1 MDKLR
6 IAKIEIEKL
15 FGYLDHQINLN
26 DSGITFIH
34 GPNGCGKTTIL
45 NLISAIFS
53 RNFYAIAN
61 IDFSSIRIHFSDSSL
76 LIICRDIKK
85 KNQNRLPLVDIDD
98 DSQGSYVMLRL
109 EYQRPG
115 QKLES
120 FDIPDNVEKINNR
133 VGSLDRISK
142 IPFLRRVGPRE
153 WLDRRTEEVL
163 SYDDVLKRYYG
174 MFFDETDIP
183 KWFYTLCKALNI
195 QFIKT
200 QRLLSIDH
208 YNIKRDSERPIQE
221 AIQVYAK
228 ELQNLMSEKL
238 AEQAATSQA
247 YDSSFP
253 ERLLS
258 GEVRHE
264 SEDDVRKRYQTI
276 DKKTK
281 ALVNA
286 GLINKQRHIPL
297 PEQAL
302 DRNQLQVMTLYLDDM
317 EKKLEVFDNELEK
330 IDAFLDIVSKKMRGK
345 TLRLSR
351 SDGFSIVTKNNNRSD
366 NKKIDPTHL
375 SSGEQ
380 HQIVLF
386 YELIFK
392 SKNNALYLID
402 EPEISLHIDWQRK
415 FIDDILKVKCIGD
428 SYFLIATHSPQIIG
442 SHYNESIALNGGVL
456 EEQK

>member
-6 IAKIEIEKL
+6 ITKIEIKGL
-15 FGYLDHQINLN
+15 FGYLDHPIELN

-45 NLISAIFS
+45 NLVSAIFS
-53 RNFYAIAN
+53 NDFYAIASVDFLSIN
-61 IDFSSIRIHFSDSSL
+61 ILFSDSSVL
-76 LIICRDIKK
+76 AIMRDVKK
-85 KNQNRLPLVDIDD
+85 KQNGRLTLVDMGD
-98 DSQGSYVMLRL
+98 DSQSDYVALRL
-109 EYQRPG
+109 EYHHSDH
-115 QKLES
+115 KINS
-120 FDIPDNVEKINNR
+120 FDFPGDIGKNNNR
-133 VGSLDRISK
+133 ISTIDIINK
-142 IPFLRRVGPRE
+142 VPFLRRVGPRE
-153 WLDRRTEEVL
+153 WIDRRTEEVL
-163 SYDDVLKRYYG
+163 SYDGVLKRFYG
-174 MFFDETDIP
+174 MLFDEADIP
-183 KWFYTLCKALNI
+183 RWYYNLCGELNI
-195 QFIKT
+195 QYIKT

-208 YNIKRDSERPIQE
+208 HSARRDSERPVQE
-221 AIQVYAK
+221 AIQIYAK

-238 AEQAATSQA
+238 AEQAATSQE

-258 GEVRHE
+258 GEVRQE
-264 SEDDVRKRYQTI
+264 SEKDVRNRYQEI

-286 GLINKQRHIPL
+286 GLINKQRYIPL
-297 PEQAL
+297 PEQIL
-302 DRNQLQVMTLYLDDM
+302 DSNQLRVMTLYLDDM
-317 EKKLEVFDNELEK
+317 ESKLAVFDVELEK
-330 IDAFLDIVSKKMRGK
+330 INAFLDIVARKLHGK
-345 TLRLSR
+345 TLLLSR
-351 SDGFSIVTKNNNRSD
+351 NDGFSIVAKNGERPDSQ
-366 NKKIDPTHL
+366 KISPSYL

-392 SKNNALYLID
+392 SKVNTLYLID

-442 SHYNESIALNGGVL
+442 SHYDEAIALNGGIL
-456 EEQK
+456 EEQE